1 MPDLRQLFDYQFMVN
16 ALEAGGVV
24 AVMAAVVGWFMVV
37 RRQTFAGHTLSVIA
51 FPGAAG
57 AALAGIPVAWG
68 YYAACALG
76 ALVLSPAVRGGRS
89 HSSESA
95 VIGTVQAVGLACG
108 FLFVALDHTV
118 LNGLNGI
125 LFGTFLGI
133 DSGQVTALAAV
144 AAATV
149 ALVALAGRPLLFA
162 SLDAEVAAAAGVPVR
177 ALGLAFLLVLG
188 LAVAA
193 TAQITGSLL
202 VFTLLVTPAATAQVL
217 TPRPAAGLAIAVA
230 IAVAVTWT
238 GLAIAYYSPYPVG
251 FWITSLS
258 FALYVLARAGRA
270 LGARRQR
277 RVALA

>member
-1 MPDLRQLFDYQFMVN
+1 MPDLGQLFDYQFMVN

-51 FPGAAG
+51 FPGAA
-57 AALAGIPVAWG
+57 AAGLAGIPVAWG
-68 YYAACALG
+68 YYAACATG
-76 ALVLSPAVRGGRS
+76 ALALSPAVRRGRS
-89 HSSESA
+89 YSSESA
-95 VIGTVQAVGLACG
+95 MIGTVQAVGLACG

-133 DSGQVTALAAV
+133 DSGQVVALAAV

-149 ALVALAGRPLLFA
+149 ALIALAGRPLLFA
-162 SLDAEVAAAAGVPVR
+162 SLDAEVAAATGVPVR
-177 ALGLAFLLVLG
+177 ALGLVFLLVLG

-217 TPRPAAGLAIAVA
+217 TPRPATGLAIAVG
-230 IAVAVTWT
+230 IALAVTWT

-258 FALYVLARAGRA
+258 FALYVLARVWRA
-270 LGARRQR
+270 LARRGR
-277 RVALA
+277 RQIGIA

>member
-1 MPDLRQLFDYQFMVN
+1 MPDLGQLFAYHFMVN
-16 ALEAGGVV
+16 ALVAGAVV

-51 FPGAAG
+51 FPGAA
-57 AALAGIPVAWG
+57 AASLAGVPIAYG
-68 YYAACALG
+68 YFAACALG
-76 ALVLSPAVRGGRS
+76 ALALAPAVRGGRR

-108 FLFVALDHTV
+108 FLFVSLDHSV
-118 LNGLNGI
+118 LSGLDSL

-133 DSGQVTALAAV
+133 DDNQVTVLAAV
-144 AAATV
+144 AGAAL
-149 ALVALAGRPLLFA
+149 ALVAVAARPLLFA
-162 SLDAEVAAAAGVPVR
+162 SLDADVAVAAGVPVR
-177 ALGLAFLLVLG
+177 LLGVGFLLLLG
-188 LAVAA
+188 LAVAG

-217 TPRPAAGLAIAVA
+217 TPRPAAGLALAVGIALG
-230 IAVAVTWT
+230 VTWL

-258 FALYVLARAGRA
+258 FALYVFARVGRAYADGRRRALARC
-270 LGARRQR
+270 
-277 RVALA
+277 

>member
-1 MPDLRQLFDYQFMVN
+1 MPDLGQLFEYRFMVN
-16 ALEAGGVV
+16 ALEAGTVV

-37 RRQTFAGHTLSVIA
+37 RHQTFAGHTLSVIA
-51 FPGAAG
+51 FPGAA
-57 AALAGIPVAWG
+57 AAGLAGIPVAYG
-68 YYAACALG
+68 YFAACALG
-76 ALVLSPAVRGGRS
+76 AVAISPAVRGGRS

-95 VIGTVQAVGLACG
+95 TIGTVQAVGLACG

-118 LNGLNGI
+118 LNGLNGL

-133 DSGQVTALAAV
+133 DVAQVTVLAAV
-144 AAATV
+144 AVVTLGLI
-149 ALVALAGRPLLFA
+149 ALSARPLLVA
-162 SLDAEVAAAAGVPVR
+162 SLDAEVARAAGVPVR
-177 ALGLAFLLVLG
+177 ALGLGFLLVLG

-217 TPRPAAGLAIAVA
+217 TARPVAGVALAVGIALT
-230 IAVAVTWT
+230 VTWS

-258 FALYVLARAGRA
+258 FAVYVLARVGRA
-270 LGARRQR
+270 LTDRRRGAP
-277 RVALA
+277 AIA

>member
-1 MPDLRQLFDYQFMVN
+1 
-16 ALEAGGVV
+16 
-24 AVMAAVVGWFMVV
+24 
-37 RRQTFAGHTLSVIA
+37 
-51 FPGAAG
+51 
-57 AALAGIPVAWG
+57 
-68 YYAACALG
+68 
-76 ALVLSPAVRGGRS
+76 
-89 HSSESA
+89 

-108 FLFVALDHTV
+108 FLFVALNHTV
-118 LNGLNGI
+118 LNGLDAI

-133 DSGQVTALAAV
+133 DAGQVTTLAAV

-149 ALVALAGRPLLFA
+149 ALIALAARPLLFA

-270 LGARRQR
+270 LATRRQR